1 MVLTRTISPPPTE
14 LVRLMEQPFA
24 PQRPFAYRREAWL
37 QEMKDVPRAEEAI
50 AMLPDLVD
58 RQAIKQA
65 VIDLEDDNLPG
76 AFIAAMIWGYGK
88 VNYGPYRT
96 LRDLSDDF
104 KAGNT
109 RS

>member
-1 MVLTRTISPPPTE
+1 MMHTIPPPPAA
-14 LVRLMEQPFA
+14 LVALMAQPFA

-37 QEMKDVPRAEEAI
+37 QELKDVPGAGEAI
-50 AMLPDLVD
+50 AMLPDLVA

-76 AFIAAMIWGYGK
+76 AFIAVMIWGHGK